1 MIEVELAAIIAI
13 LNDLQILRDWLDRM
27 ESMMESMIEI
37 YTDVLCT
44 VKKEYVKELERI
56 KSDGEFI

>member
-1 MIEVELAAIIAI
+1 
-13 LNDLQILRDWLDRM
+13 M

-37 YTDVLCT
+37 YADVLCT

>member
-13 LNDLQILRDWLDRM
+13 LNDLKILRDWVDRM

-37 YTDVLCT
+37 YADVLCT

>member
-13 LNDLQILRDWLDRM
+13 LNDLKILRDWVYRM

-37 YTDVLCT
+37 YADVLCT

>member
-1 MIEVELAAIIAI
+1 
-13 LNDLQILRDWLDRM
+13 M

-37 YTDVLCT
+37 YADVLCT

-56 KSDGEFI
+56 KSDGEFIKFSDFEDLRTSIEESREKCHPIGL

>member
-1 MIEVELAAIIAI
+1 
-13 LNDLQILRDWLDRM
+13 
-27 ESMMESMIEI
+27 MESMIEI
-37 YTDVLCT
+37 YADVLCT